1 MQRIN
6 LLDTLPKRRKDYMC
20 AEVLLPLLIAWALLL
35 FVIYACSWSITARQQ
50 IKLKNTLAKR
60 HAITQQL
67 IVLNKNPVGSGKE
80 SAGAF
85 LTAQNA
91 EKFSV
96 YLEDLAEATPKG
108 IWLQTISF
116 SNLGKAV
123 LITGN
128 SLSTAFIPEFLH
140 NLSNAKFFVGKNFNV
155 LKVTKLE
162 SKEGEQEQKFVSF
175 ELGTAQGGVS

>member
-6 LLDTLPKRRKDYMC
+6 LLDTLPQRRKDFFR
-20 AEVLLPLLIAWALLL
+20 AEVLLPLLIVWALLL
-35 FVIYACSWSITARQQ
+35 FIIYACSWSISARQQ
-50 IKLKNTLAKR
+50 IKLKNTLAQR

-67 IVLNKNPVGSGKE
+67 IVLNKNPVGSDEASSGN
-80 SAGAF
+80 F
-85 LTAQNA
+85 LAAKNNG
-91 EKFSV
+91 KFSV

-116 SNLGKAV
+116 SNPGKIV

-140 NLSNAKFFVGKNFNV
+140 NLSDTKFFAGKDFSA
-155 LKVTKLE
+155 LKVTKIEAKE
-162 SKEGEQEQKFVSF
+162 SEQEQKFVSF
-175 ELGTAQGGVS
+175 ELGTAQGGAS